1 MLKFKNYKIELSN
14 VAKKDLKKLEIKI
27 VIKIQKQLN
36 NLLEESPNLDIKK
49 LEGLNSNLYRL
60 RCGDYRIIF
69 EIIDSETTILILA
82 IDHRKDIYKGL
93 SVLITWLSSFF
104 S

>member
-1 MLKFKNYKIELSN
+1 MRDLRGYKIELSGS
-14 VAKKDLKKLEIKI
+14 ARKDLKSLETKI
-27 VIKIQKQLN
+27 VLKIENKLN
-36 NLLEESPNLDIKK
+36 ALTLDSQNLDIKK
-49 LEGLNSNLYRL
+49 LEGVNIDLLRL

-69 EIIDSETTILILA
+69 EIDDSKSIIYIIA

-93 SVLITWLSSFF
+93 SILITWLTTFF